1 MVRSKL
7 LFMGV
12 ITVTAFG
19 AHAAAAEVLIGVA
32 GPMTGTNAWFGEQM
46 ERGAALG
53 VADLNA
59 AGGVLGQQVQLIT
72 ADDFCDPEQAVVA
85 AKKLVSDGAIFV
97 DGHYCSG
104 ASIPA
109 SAGYEAAGVLMISP
123 ASTNP
128 MLTELGRANVFRVL
142 NRDDANGGLIGNYL
156 ADHWSGDKIAIL
168 HDNTAYGKGAAEEV
182 KKSLS
187 GRGVT
192 EAIYQAYVP

>member
-12 ITVTAFG
+12 ITVT
-19 AHAAAAEVLIGVA
+19 
-32 GPMTGTNAWFGEQM
+32 
-46 ERGAALG
+46 
-53 VADLNA
+53 
-59 AGGVLGQQVQLIT
+59 
-72 ADDFCDPEQAVVA
+72 AVVA

-109 SAGYEAAGVLMISP
+109 SAVYEAAGVLMISP

-128 MLTELGRANVFRVL
+128 TLTELGRANVFRVL

-192 EAIYQAYVP
+192 EAIYQAYVPGKVNYGAEIDRLQAANIAVA